1 MLGVRAT
8 TGSGPHRRLAGSL
21 LTAAALMALL
31 PGATAAAPKPFVM
44 DLGRR
49 ADFVA
54 QTNNVQCVG
63 ASMQMML
70 NMVRPG
76 VDRTAKTQRTLQ
88 NIARA
93 WSPARPDGRERR
105 GASVVGWAAGLTV
118 LGAGPYQVAGFA
130 TIEEA
135 ALNAAKAIRATGRPV
150 GLLVWRGRHAWVMSG
165 FTATGDPLITGNR
178 VTSVMVED
186 PLYPAVSRA
195 WGRAPA
201 PGSSLTLSDLG
212 RQFVPRM
219 SSWWGSF
226 GGEYVVV
233 LPYEFDPRVLRQI

>member
-1 MLGVRAT
+1 MLTVRPQARSAT
-8 TGSGPHRRLAGSL
+8 MRRLGGL
-21 LTAAALMALL
+21 LGIAALFLAFAA
-31 PGATAAAPKPFVM
+31 PTAAAPKPFAV
-44 DLGRR
+44 DLGARS
-49 ADFVA
+49 DFVA

-76 VDRTAKTQRTLQ
+76 ADRTAKTQLRLQ

-93 WSPARPDGRERR
+93 WSPPRPDGLERR
-105 GASVVGWAAGLTV
+105 GASVAGWAAGLTV
-118 LGAGPYQVAGFA
+118 LGVGPYEVAGYP

-135 ALNAAKAIRATGRPV
+135 TLAAARAIRSTGRPV

-165 FTATGDPLITGNR
+165 FTATGDPLIGNAR
-178 VTSVMVED
+178 VTSVTIED

-195 WGRAPA
+195 WGASPA
-201 PGSSLTLSDLG
+201 PGASLTLRELG
-212 RQFVPRM
+212 RQFVPRT

-226 GGEYVVV
+226 GGEYVIVR
-233 LPYEFDPRVLRQI
+233 PYEFDPRMLRQL